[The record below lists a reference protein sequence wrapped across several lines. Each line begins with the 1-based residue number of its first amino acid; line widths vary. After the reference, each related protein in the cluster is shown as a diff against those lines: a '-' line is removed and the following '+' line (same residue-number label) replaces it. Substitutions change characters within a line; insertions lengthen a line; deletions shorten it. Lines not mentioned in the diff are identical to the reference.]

1 MNPNLVMGQTFIEKK
16 LSDNSKKQ
24 YSKKIEHFEQW
35 VENVH
40 PEQLSSDGTVN
51 YHGLDR
57 YLVEFFGHIS
67 RKRRLQEETGGQY
80 VYEDPPVLQSIQHVG
95 GYNSAIKYAFSKKR
109 LRVSDSV
116 EMEISDLFG
125 GYEIVLYVNQF
136 CICY

>member
-1 MNPNLVMGQTFIEKK
+1 MNSNLSMGQTFIEKK

-24 YSKKIEHFEQW
+24 YAKKIEHFEKW
-35 VENVH
+35 VATVH
-40 PEQLSSDGTVN
+40 PEQLLADGTIN
-51 YHGLDR
+51 YNGLDI

-67 RKRRLQEETGGQY
+67 RKRKLQEETSGQY
-80 VYEDPPVLQSIQHVG
+80 VYEDPPVLQSIQHVE

-125 GYEIVLYVNQF
+125 GCEIVLYV
-136 CICY
+136 CC